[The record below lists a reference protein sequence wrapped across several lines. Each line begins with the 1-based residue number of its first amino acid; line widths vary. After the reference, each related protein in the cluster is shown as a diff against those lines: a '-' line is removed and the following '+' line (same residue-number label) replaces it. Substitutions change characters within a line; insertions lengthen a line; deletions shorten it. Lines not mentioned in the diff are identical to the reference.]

1 MEKQKLITISVI
13 ALLLLNIGTLGF
25 LFVSGPK
32 QGHRPP
38 PHGRPEPREIIIE
51 KLHFDEQQIEAYEL
65 LIREHRKQ
73 IDAVDEKIRDT
84 KNSLYAL
91 LNSND
96 SSSKDSLIIALGNYQ
111 KEIETTHFNHFAD
124 IKKLCKPD
132 QMDDFEELTKEL
144 SRLFSKPPRPEHE

>member
-38 PHGRPEPREIIIE
+38 PHGRPEPRAIIIE
-51 KLHFDEQQIEAYEL
+51 RLHFDAQQIDAYEQ
-65 LIREHRKQ
+65 LIREHHKH
-73 IDAVDEKIRDT
+73 IDAMDEKIRDA
-84 KNSLYAL
+84 KNSLYTL
-91 LNSND
+91 LNSSD

-124 IKKLCKPD
+124 IKKLCKPN
-132 QMDDFEELTKEL
+132 QIEDFEELTEEL
-144 SRLFSKPPRPEHE
+144 SRLFSKPPRP

>member
-65 LIREHRKQ
+65 LIREHHKQ

-111 KEIETTHFNHFAD
+111 KEIEAIHFDHFAD
-124 IKKLCKPD
+124 IKKLCKPN
-132 QMDDFEELTKEL
+132 QKYDFEELTEEL
-144 SRLFSKPPRPEHE
+144 SRLFSKPPRPPHE